1 MERVRRLPYPPVMS
15 NVEPNE
21 EAQAIAAEIQR
32 ACQELPPGTAVE
44 QLRNFCGRGWEMLH
58 TPEFARVYRAMVNE
72 IPASPDAGRFY
83 AEQICRPI
91 IAALTGIIGKGIARS
106 EFRLE
111 HPHFAARLI
120 LAALIQQAFW
130 CNHAE
135 GVGPELGCG
144 CNRIVTDTLSIVL
157 GGMVRE

>member
-1 MERVRRLPYPPVMS
+1 MTSISQDPAALAV
-15 NVEPNE
+15 
-21 EAQAIAAEIQR
+21 AAEIRR

-58 TPEFARVYRAMVNE
+58 TPEFDRMYRAMVNE
-72 IPASPDAGRFY
+72 IAGSSEAGRFY
-83 AEQICRPI
+83 AHEVCAPI
-91 IAALTGIIGKGIARS
+91 LSALTGIIGRGIASS
-106 EFRLE
+106 EFRLQN
-111 HPHFAARLI
+111 PHFAARMI

-135 GVGPELGCG
+135 VVGPELGCG

>member
-1 MERVRRLPYPPVMS
+1 MTAI
-15 NVEPNE
+15 NE
-21 EAQAIAAEIQR
+21 NAEALAIAAEIRR

-58 TPEFARVYRAMVNE
+58 TPEFARMYRAMVNE
-72 IPASPDAGRFY
+72 MPASSEAGRFY
-83 AEQICRPI
+83 AHEVCAPI
-91 IAALTGIIGKGIARS
+91 LSVLTVIIGRGIARS

-111 HPHFAARLI
+111 SPHFAARMI